1 MRRVEKQLAG
11 TGGLT
16 DIYQLCF
23 RNPESKRA
31 PCRPRKRWEHIMRGD
46 LKKWCGRL
54 WTAFVLLM
62 IAFGRGLL

>member
-16 DIYQLCF
+16 DVYKTLF
-23 RNPESKRA
+23 TNPESKRVL
-31 PCRPRKRWEHIMRGD
+31 CRPRKRWENIMRGD
-46 LKKWCGRL
+46 LKKWGGRL

-62 IAFGRGLL
+62 IGFGRGLL